1 MNDCYVI
8 KYHGRNLSSFFPNDI
23 PNKTKS
29 GGVSVKN
36 ILSFSNWNYMIF
48 PSFEEAEDEIRFI
61 LREINYKENYE
72 RYNEVHPH
80 AKEALINIIENMKIS
95 KE

>member
-1 MNDCYVI
+1 
-8 KYHGRNLSSFFPNDI
+8 
-23 PNKTKS
+23 
-29 GGVSVKN
+29 
-36 ILSFSNWNYMIF
+36 MIF